1 MVHRVLKVQGTG
13 TCEIPYRS
21 LTRNP
26 ETLEV
31 FRLGKGGV
39 IVKYLRTSFTDV
51 FSCPKEK
58 QPSSSEMNQAS
69 TMDFDGA
76 LNKSGGFGRFQKIL
90 ALVFLTTATAHFTS
104 NHMSQ
109 VFLLIVPEHYWCP
122 AVVSEGNSSFAEPGY
137 SGNDSLVVVK
147 QSCLLE
153 RGFGATDTNGTA
165 AERCPGGWQYEYGD
179 LYPTMSTEVS
189 DAPFKSPFYMRRGE
203 NNKRRQ
209 NISPSTCPSL
219 MFIAGT

>member
-1 MVHRVLKVQGTG
+1 M
-13 TCEIPYRS
+13 RS
-21 LTRNP
+21 
-26 ETLEV
+26 
-31 FRLGKGGV
+31 
-39 IVKYLRTSFTDV
+39 SFTDIS
-51 FSCPKEK
+51 SCPKEK
-58 QPSSSEMNQAS
+58 PPSSSEMNQAS

-179 LYPTMSTEVS
+179 LYPTMSTEHNWVCGDS
-189 DAPFKSPFYMRRGE
+189 WKQYVLHTAFWIGSMCGYVTSGFLADRFGRKVAILVLCLVGIVGNLIP
-203 NNKRRQ
+203 
-209 NISPSTCPSL
+209 L
-219 MFIAGT
+219 FIAQDRKSVV